1 MSGTAVT
8 SVQGCGCEASAVNC
22 RDEYYY
28 LFWNT
33 GGCCGGASSTYLIH
47 VARSANLNEP
57 YTGNRN
63 FLASDEHGAGQIG
76 FISQDATDY

>member
-1 MSGTAVT
+1 
-8 SVQGCGCEASAVNC
+8 
-22 RDEYYY
+22 
-28 LFWNT
+28 
-33 GGCCGGASSTYLIH
+33 